1 MADYVVG
8 QLPADTA
15 PEILREL
22 RAISEAIGSGKP
34 FIRLD
39 LLSKPPKK
47 YGDGVVVLADGVN
60 WNPGS
65 GAGFYGYRAGAWRFL
80 G

>member
-1 MADYVVG
+1 MDYVVG
-8 QLPADTA
+8 QLPAGTA
-15 PEILREL
+15 PELLREL
-22 RAISEAIGSGKP
+22 RAISEALNGTRPSLK
-34 FIRLD
+34 LD

-47 YGDGVVVLADGVN
+47 YSDGTIVLADGTN

-65 GAGFYGYRAGAWRFL
+65 GAGYYGYRAGAWRFL